1 MARCAIYAMAKRSSY
16 TAAFKLKVVETAEKV
31 GNRSAGREHLVSE
44 KLVRDWRKKKAVL
57 SALPKRT
64 RSQRVGVK
72 PRWPELET
80 KVTEW
85 VLDKRLNGIGLS
97 GTMIRLKAKL
107 MAKDMPPDQV
117 EGFTGCTS
125 WLYRFMKRRCLVIRQ
140 KTKVAQRLPHE
151 FEEKIMSFQRMM
163 IRMRQENEYEMQH
176 IGNMDETPMNFDMPP
191 SRTVHPV
198 GEKTILIKTTGNEKN
213 HFTVVLCCLADGTKL
228 KPMIIFK
235 RKTMPKE
242 DIPPGVLVHVHEKGW
257 MDEQGMLL
265 WIEKVWECRPG
276 HLLRKKACLVYDMFK
291 SHLMESVKNKLRKG
305 NTDVAIIPGGL
316 TSQLQPLDV
325 SINKPFKDKVRV
337 LWSKWMAGS
346 TNHALTRGGHLRKP
360 SITLWCQWV
369 VKAWNEI
376 DPPIII
382 KSFKKCC
389 ISNALDGSEDSIL
402 YDDDSNDESHTDPFA
417 DVDQSGDEDAVS
429 EDIAHDDI

>member
-125 WLYRFMKRRCLVIRQ
+125 WLYCFMKRRCLVIRQ

-176 IGNMDETPMNFDMPP
+176 IGNMDETPTKFDMPP

-213 HFTVVLCCLADGTKL
+213 TSLWFCVV
-228 KPMIIFK
+228 
-235 RKTMPKE
+235 
-242 DIPPGVLVHVHEKGW
+242 
-257 MDEQGMLL
+257 
-265 WIEKVWECRPG
+265 
-276 HLLRKKACLVYDMFK
+276 
-291 SHLMESVKNKLRKG
+291 
-305 NTDVAIIPGGL
+305 
-316 TSQLQPLDV
+316 
-325 SINKPFKDKVRV
+325 
-337 LWSKWMAGS
+337 
-346 TNHALTRGGHLRKP
+346 
-360 SITLWCQWV
+360 
-369 VKAWNEI
+369 
-376 DPPIII
+376 
-382 KSFKKCC
+382 
-389 ISNALDGSEDSIL
+389 
-402 YDDDSNDESHTDPFA
+402 
-417 DVDQSGDEDAVS
+417 
-429 EDIAHDDI
+429 